1 MVGTE
6 KIRVEHANKSRISE
20 LDFNNIPFGK
30 QYSDHMFMADYK
42 NGEWKDPRIVP
53 YANLQISPASQTL
66 HYGVSVFEGMKAY
79 KKEGTPLLFRP
90 LMNHQRLNKSAAR
103 LCIPDV
109 PEDIF
114 MEGMSELLKLDV
126 AWIPEKENT
135 SLYVRPFIFSTEE
148 YIGIKTSETFRFMII
163 TSPVGAYYSKP
174 VTVKIETKYA
184 RAVAGGTG
192 YAKAAGNYAGSLY
205 PTKLANDLGYDQLI
219 WTDGKEH
226 KYIEE
231 AGTMNLFFIIDGV
244 LVTPALTDTLLHGI
258 TRDSVITLARD
269 LGYTVEEK
277 KLSVEQ
283 LIAALYNNTMDDAF
297 GVGTAATVTHISEI
311 GHDGVNYH
319 LPDVS
324 ERTISTKLKNEL
336 EALKA
341 GKTPDRFGWIHEVK

>member
-1 MVGTE
+1 MVETGKIRIE
-6 KIRVEHANKSRISE
+6 KIKKSRISE
-20 LDFNNIPFGK
+20 LDFNNIAFGK
-30 QYSDHMFMADYK
+30 QYSDHMFMADFID
-42 NGEWKDPRIVP
+42 GEWKDPRVVP
-53 YANLQISPASQTL
+53 YEDLQISPASQTL
-66 HYGVSVFEGMKAY
+66 HYGVSVFEGMKAH
-79 KKEGTPLLFRP
+79 KRQGNPLLFRP
-90 LMNHQRLNKSAAR
+90 LMNHQRLNTSAKR
-103 LCIPDV
+103 LCIPPV

-114 MEGMSELLKLDV
+114 MEGMAELLKLDA

-163 TSPVGAYYSKP
+163 TSPVGAYYSRP

-258 TRDSVITLARD
+258 TRDSIITLARD
-269 LGYTVEEK
+269 LGYPVEEQR
-277 KLSVEQ
+277 LTIDQ
-283 LIAALYNNTMDDAF
+283 LVKALYSNTMEDAF

-311 GHDGVNYH
+311 GHEGINYH

-324 ERTISTKLKNEL
+324 GRTISTRLKNEL
-336 EALKA
+336 EAI
-341 GKTPDRFGWIHEVK
+341 KTGDIPDRFGWIQEVV